1 MCGQMIVL
9 FPYQNIFIICTAVT
23 SSMKMTS
30 DKVKLTSD
38 RLIGVKTIKHNLL
51 EPQKRWLQPRDR
63 GGCLIQ
69 VTAVLQ

>member
-23 SSMKMTS
+23 SSMKMTG

-38 RLIGVKTIKHNLL
+38 RLIGVKTIND
-51 EPQKRWLQPRDR
+51 RDR
-63 GGCLIQ
+63 GSCLIQ

>member
-38 RLIGVKTIKHNLL
+38 RLIGVKTIKHDLL
-51 EPQKRWLQPRDR
+51 EPQKR
-63 GGCLIQ
+63 
-69 VTAVLQ
+69 